1 MVDMSVS
8 WSFKF
13 IVFKALLLHN
23 AVELQTLSIK
33 NYMSSQ
39 TKDISFLCIESRIP
53 QKQIFEF
60 FSKVLLRFTEK
71 HNNED

>member
-1 MVDMSVS
+1 
-8 WSFKF
+8 
-13 IVFKALLLHN
+13 
-23 AVELQTLSIK
+23 
-33 NYMSSQ
+33 MSSQ

-60 FSKVLLRFTEK
+60 FPKVLLRFAEK